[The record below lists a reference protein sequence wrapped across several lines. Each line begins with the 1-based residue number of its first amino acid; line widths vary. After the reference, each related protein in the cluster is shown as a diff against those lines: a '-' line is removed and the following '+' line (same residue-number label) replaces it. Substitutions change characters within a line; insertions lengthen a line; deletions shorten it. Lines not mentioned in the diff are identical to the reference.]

1 MLFATLRGYC
11 KMSST
16 YSAGL
21 VRLVS
26 LIGGLPGFGDV
37 ALAPVGPTA
46 ADLLQTLEI
55 AVVLSRTTGLK
66 HAGMPFNFET
76 WLVSTIASTGPAFAT
91 VRRCADVC
99 CCCLSSSNR
108 GIGVLAARFLFL
120 VLPIQ
125 QYCSDVIVC
134 FCCLQ
139 ACVEFLRLSAAS
151 KGGNPPVSVDA
162 VRTIIAVIRSH
173 QAMFADPLPYNIDT
187 AIENCLVAF
196 PGVGAASA
204 GAGGRNS
211 SPPGEPQEDLPSS
224 GSDMPA
230 GTAPAAE
237 VRPRSLRVSR
247 GSFVYPCALVGVPV
261 RARVGVRCSHAGMRR
276 RCVNSWAWRPS
287 AVCRSRRRRTS
298 TSSRSTRRSK
308 ALRTSST
315 C

>member
-1 MLFATLRGYC
+1 MGFFFFLQTGTLTRLWEVDPQMLFATLRGYC

-108 GIGVLAARFLFL
+108 DISVW
-120 VLPIQ
+120 LPAS
-125 QYCSDVIVC
+125 CS
-134 FCCLQ
+134 
-139 ACVEFLRLSAAS
+139 
-151 KGGNPPVSVDA
+151 
-162 VRTIIAVIRSH
+162 
-173 QAMFADPLPYNIDT
+173 
-187 AIENCLVAF
+187 
-196 PGVGAASA
+196 
-204 GAGGRNS
+204 
-211 SPPGEPQEDLPSS
+211 
-224 GSDMPA
+224 
-230 GTAPAAE
+230 
-237 VRPRSLRVSR
+237 
-247 GSFVYPCALVGVPV
+247 
-261 RARVGVRCSHAGMRR
+261 
-276 RCVNSWAWRPS
+276 
-287 AVCRSRRRRTS
+287 
-298 TSSRSTRRSK
+298 
-308 ALRTSST
+308 
-315 C
+315 